1 MDYFSVNYQGLESIR
16 QQEEKIYQI
25 LDGICEE
32 LFLIKSNVD
41 VQPTLWGHGY
51 GGKLWEAYSRTV
63 TISSHV
69 NRMRTGLGK
78 VSDKYMEY
86 GQKVLAELKE
96 AGIRAEIDTK
106 AEKIGYKIREA
117 RLQKIPYMLV
127 VGAKEEED
135 GVVSVR
141 SRFKG
146 DEGQKG
152 LDAFISDIKEEI
164 KNREN
169 RKVEVEEQK

>member
-1 MDYFSVNYQGLESIR
+1 MPRSTPRLRRS
-16 QQEEKIYQI
+16 
-25 LDGICEE
+25 
-32 LFLIKSNVD
+32 
-41 VQPTLWGHGY
+41 
-51 GGKLWEAYSRTV
+51 A
-63 TISSHV
+63 
-69 NRMRTGLGK
+69 
-78 VSDKYMEY
+78 
-86 GQKVLAELKE
+86 A
-96 AGIRAEIDTK
+96 
-106 AEKIGYKIREA
+106 KIREA

>member
-1 MDYFSVNYQGLESIR
+1 MPRSIP
-16 QQEEKIYQI
+16 
-25 LDGICEE
+25 
-32 LFLIKSNVD
+32 S
-41 VQPTLWGHGY
+41 
-51 GGKLWEAYSRTV
+51 
-63 TISSHV
+63 
-69 NRMRTGLGK
+69 
-78 VSDKYMEY
+78 
-86 GQKVLAELKE
+86 
-96 AGIRAEIDTK
+96 

-117 RLQKIPYMLV
+117 QTAEDPLYAGSRRQ
-127 VGAKEEED
+127 KEEED

-146 DEGQKG
+146 DEGQEG